1 MSSQKGNVNRIRPQK
16 HQNSKAFKNDL
27 YDNTNTT
34 KFLNSLEI
42 SDVCQRCK
50 DILEWKIKYK
60 KYKLLKNP
68 TSCTKCNN
76 KTVNLSYRKICSKC
90 ATNLSV
96 CPKCGL
102 NVNAEPLINIE

>member
-1 MSSQKGNVNRIRPQK
+1 MRPQK

-27 YDNTNTT
+27 YDCTNTT
-34 KFLNSLEI
+34 KFINSLEI

-68 TSCTKCNN
+68 STCIKCNN
-76 KTVNLSYRKICSKC
+76 KNVNSSYRKICTTC
-90 ATNLSV
+90 ANSLSV

-102 NVNAEPLINIE
+102 KINVEDLIIPE